1 MCQKK
6 MLPSSTFCSKF
17 GATNLDKAKR
27 EHVHARAQVMNCVN
41 QHFLLFNYKIALI
54 VLISLSKAAGEL
66 LLVIFA
72 SPEQK
77 YLCRDFFTRSQL

>member
-6 MLPSSTFCSKF
+6 MPPSSTFCSKF

-27 EHVHARAQVMNCVN
+27 EQVMNCIN
-41 QHFLLFNYKIALI
+41 QHFLLFNYKIAPI

-77 YLCRDFFTRSQL
+77 CLCRDFFTTSQL